1 MKVKLIFFFITL
13 FFGLY
18 GFGQQPKRASMQ
30 GDSQNTSTQI
40 VTHQQE
46 TILQL
51 QAENETM
58 KKQLEIMEKDIELYR
73 EDVRAKTSEMNTNM
87 ALWLAVLTIIMA
99 ILGVAIPL
107 ILNRR
112 NEKIVEKLLEDTKN
126 EANLA
131 KEQAKRW

>member
-46 TILQL
+46 TILL
-51 QAENETM
+51 LHAENEEM
-58 KKQLEIMEKDIELYR
+58 KRQLEKMEKEIEIYR
-73 EDVRAKTSEMNTNM
+73 EDVRTKTSEMNSNM

-99 ILGVAIPL
+99 ILGF
-107 ILNRR
+107 NHHYG
-112 NEKIVEKLLEDTKN
+112 NSWCCHSFDSE
-126 EANLA
+126 
-131 KEQAKRW
+131 